1 MDKMNRKKQKL
12 IEILLITFFFIFFVI
27 LFQLQSF
34 IIGMLLITSLVIILY
49 FKNEIKKI
57 ILPKKNKSILNFI
70 FFDIFLVISMV
81 IIFGNDVFTNELDFK
96 KYFFISILLLFYL
109 FFSVIPQEIIF
120 RFLFFYRYKD
130 YFDQNEIILLN
141 SLVFCFCHVIYIDIY
156 ILLFSFFGNVL
167 FSFNYLKNKSL
178 LLVTIEHF
186 LIGQTLIILGFF
198 NNFNFSLIK
207 KLYNLVLIN

>member
-1 MDKMNRKKQKL
+1 MNKKKQKL
-12 IEILLITFFFIFFVI
+12 IEIFLTTFFFIIFVI

-49 FKNEIKKI
+49 FKNEIIKI
-57 ILPKKNKSILNFI
+57 ILPKKTKSTLNFI
-70 FFDIFLVISMV
+70 FFDIFLIISMI
-81 IIFGNDVFTNELDFK
+81 IIFENDVFTNELAFK
-96 KYFFISILLLFYL
+96 KYLFISMLLLFYL

-130 YFDQNEIILLN
+130 YFDQNEILLLN
-141 SLVFCFCHVIYIDIY
+141 SLVFCFCHMIYLDIY
-156 ILLFSFFGNVL
+156 ILLFAFFGNLL
-167 FSFNYLKNKSL
+167 FSFNYMKNKSL

>member
-1 MDKMNRKKQKL
+1 MNRKKQKL
-12 IEILLITFFFIFFVI
+12 IEIFLMLFCFLILVI

-34 IIGMLLITSLVIILY
+34 IIVMLLVTSIVISLCL
-49 FKNEIKKI
+49 KNEIIKI
-57 ILPKKNKSILNFI
+57 ILPKNNKSILNFI
-70 FFDIFLVISMV
+70 FFDIFLVISMI
-81 IIFGNDVFTNELDFK
+81 IIFGNDVFTNILDFT

-130 YFDQNEIILLN
+130 YFDQNEILLLN
-141 SLVFCFCHVIYIDIY
+141 SLVFCFCHLIYFDIN
-156 ILLFSFFGNVL
+156 ILLISFFGNLL
-167 FSFNYLKNKSL
+167 FSFNYMKNKSL

>member
-1 MDKMNRKKQKL
+1 MNRKKQKL
-12 IEILLITFFFIFFVI
+12 IEIFLITFFFLIFVI

-34 IIGMLLITSLVIILY
+34 IIAMLLVTSLVIILY
-49 FKNEIKKI
+49 FKNEIIKI
-57 ILPKKNKSILNFI
+57 ILPKKTKSILYFI
-70 FFDIFLVISMV
+70 FFDIFLVISMI

-130 YFDQNEIILLN
+130 YFDQNEILLLN
-141 SLVFCFCHVIYIDIY
+141 SLVFCFCHIIYFDIY
-156 ILLFSFFGNVL
+156 ILLFSFFGNLL
-167 FSFNYLKNKSL
+167 FSFNYMKNKSL

-198 NNFNFSLIK
+198 DNFNFSLIK

>member
-1 MDKMNRKKQKL
+1 MNRKKQKL
-12 IEILLITFFFIFFVI
+12 IEIFLMTCFFLIFVI

-34 IIGMLLITSLVIILY
+34 IIVMLLVTSIIIILC
-49 FKNEIKKI
+49 FKNEITKI
-57 ILPKKNKSILNFI
+57 ILPKKTNSILHFI
-70 FFDIFLVISMV
+70 CFDIFLIISMI

-130 YFDQNEIILLN
+130 YFDQNEILLLN
-141 SLVFCFCHVIYIDIY
+141 SLVFCFCHIIYFDIY

>member
-1 MDKMNRKKQKL
+1 MNRKKQKL
-12 IEILLITFFFIFFVI
+12 IEIFLITFFFLIFVI

-34 IIGMLLITSLVIILY
+34 IIAMLLVTSLVIILY
-49 FKNEIKKI
+49 FKNEIIKI
-57 ILPKKNKSILNFI
+57 ILPKKTKSILNFI
-70 FFDIFLVISMV
+70 FFDIFLVISMI

-130 YFDQNEIILLN
+130 YFDQNEILLLN
-141 SLVFCFCHVIYIDIY
+141 SLVFCFCHIIYFDIY
-156 ILLFSFFGNVL
+156 ILLFSFFGNLL

>member
-1 MDKMNRKKQKL
+1 MNRKKQKL
-12 IEILLITFFFIFFVI
+12 IEIFLITFFFLIFVI

-34 IIGMLLITSLVIILY
+34 IIAMLLVTSLVIILY
-49 FKNEIKKI
+49 FKNEIIKI
-57 ILPKKNKSILNFI
+57 ILPKKTKSILYFI
-70 FFDIFLVISMV
+70 FFDIFLVISMI

-130 YFDQNEIILLN
+130 YFDQNEILLLN
-141 SLVFCFCHVIYIDIY
+141 SLVFCFCHIIYFDIS
-156 ILLFSFFGNVL
+156 ILLFSFFGNLL
-167 FSFNYLKNKSL
+167 FSFNYMKNKSL

>member
-1 MDKMNRKKQKL
+1 MNRKKQKL
-12 IEILLITFFFIFFVI
+12 IEIFLITFFVIIFVI

-34 IIGMLLITSLVIILY
+34 IIAMLLVTSLVIILY
-49 FKNEIKKI
+49 FKNEIIKI
-57 ILPKKNKSILNFI
+57 ILPKKTKSILNFI
-70 FFDIFLVISMV
+70 FFDIFLIISMI
-81 IIFGNDVFTNELDFK
+81 IIFENDVFTNELDFK

-130 YFDQNEIILLN
+130 YFDQNEILLLN
-141 SLVFCFCHVIYIDIY
+141 SLVFCFCHIIYFDIY
-156 ILLFSFFGNVL
+156 ILLFSFFGNLL
-167 FSFNYLKNKSL
+167 FSFNYMKNKSL

>member
-1 MDKMNRKKQKL
+1 MSDMNRKKQKL
-12 IEILLITFFFIFFVI
+12 IEIFLMIFCFLILVI

-34 IIGMLLITSLVIILY
+34 IIVMLLVTSIVISLCL
-49 FKNEIKKI
+49 KNEIIKI

-70 FFDIFLVISMV
+70 FFDIFLVISMI
-81 IIFGNDVFTNELDFK
+81 IIFGNDVFTNILDFTK
-96 KYFFISILLLFYL
+96 HFFISILVLFYL

-130 YFDQNEIILLN
+130 YFDQNEILLLN
-141 SLVFCFCHVIYIDIY
+141 SLVFCSCHIIYFDIY
-156 ILLFSFFGNVL
+156 ILLFSFFGNLL
-167 FSFNYLKNKSL
+167 FSFNYMKNKSL